1 MISSMKKYLPIV
13 IGFVAFLL
21 LQPATGAQPL
31 IMETEQVVVVY
42 EEPLASAA
50 AEVVRIYPGL
60 KLDLEEFFGWQ
71 LYRRAQVVL
80 VKDTHTFRKMT
91 RNNLF
96 VAFALPHKDLI
107 VIDYSRM
114 NTHPFTLSTTL
125 KHELAHLLLH
135 HHIRRE
141 NLPKWLDEGVCQ
153 WVSDGIGEIFVNQGW
168 SGLDA
173 AAMAGRII
181 PFNKLAD
188 RFPNNKASLIL
199 AYEQSKSVIN
209 YIDRQYGF
217 RAILEILDYLKN
229 GETIETAL
237 PGSLGISLGQLEAE
251 WLDDLASTPRWL
263 LFLASHLYAI
273 IFFLAA
279 VLTFFGFI
287 RYLRRRK
294 RIYEEWEEDED
305 EW

>member
-1 MISSMKKYLPIV
+1 MISNMKKYLPIV

-31 IMETEQVVVVY
+31 ILETEQVVVVY

-71 LYRRAQVVL
+71 LYTRPQVVL
-80 VKDTHTFRKMT
+80 VKDTPSFRRLT
-91 RNNLF
+91 RNSLF
-96 VAFALPHKDLI
+96 VAFAVPHKDLI

-125 KHELAHLLLH
+125 KHELGHLLLH

-153 WVSDGIGEIFVNQGW
+153 WASDGIGEIFVNQGW

-173 AAMAGRII
+173 AVMAGRII
-181 PFNKLAD
+181 PLNKLAD
-188 RFPNNKASLIL
+188 RFPHNKASLIL

-209 YIDRQYGF
+209 YIERQYGA

-237 PGSLGISLGQLEAE
+237 PGSLGISLEQLEAE
-251 WLDDLASTPRWL
+251 WLENLASTPSWL
-263 LFLASHLYAI
+263 IFLASHLYAI

-287 RYLRRRK
+287 RYLRRRRK
-294 RIYEEWEEDED
+294 IYEQWEDED
-305 EW
+305 DEW

>member
-1 MISSMKKYLPIV
+1 MIKYLSVV
-13 IGFVAFLL
+13 IGFAASFL
-21 LQPATGAQPL
+21 LQPAAAAQPL

-42 EEPLASAA
+42 EKPLASAA

-60 KLDLEEFFGWQ
+60 KTDLEEFFGWQ
-71 LYRRAQVVL
+71 LYTRPQVVL
-80 VKDTHTFRKMT
+80 VKDSQSFRRLT
-91 RNNLF
+91 RNSLF
-96 VAFALPHKDLI
+96 VAFAVPHKNLI

-114 NTHPFTLSTTL
+114 HTRPFTLRTTL
-125 KHELAHLLLH
+125 KHELGHLLLH

-153 WVSDGIGEIFVNQGW
+153 WASDGISEIFVNQGW

-181 PFNKLAD
+181 PLNKLAD
-188 RFPNNKASLIL
+188 RFPLNKASLIL

-209 YIDRQYGF
+209 YIDRQYGA
-217 RAILEILDYLKN
+217 RAILEILDHLKN
-229 GETIETAL
+229 GETVETAL
-237 PGSLGISLGQLEAE
+237 PGSLGISLEQLEAE

-263 LFLASHLYAI
+263 IFLASHLYAI

-294 RIYEEWEEDED
+294 RIYEEWEEED
-305 EW
+305 DDW